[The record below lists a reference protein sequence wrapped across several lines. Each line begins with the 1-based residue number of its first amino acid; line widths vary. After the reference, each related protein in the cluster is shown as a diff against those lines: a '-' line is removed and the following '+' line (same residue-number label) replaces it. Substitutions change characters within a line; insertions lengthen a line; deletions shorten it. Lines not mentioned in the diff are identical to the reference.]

1 LSISE
6 IFLLLILS
14 VFILSITINIPNG
27 FYLIFISLKGRSLI
41 KKETQLK
48 ANKSIEIE
56 KYQSISMLLTV
67 LNEESQ
73 ISELLDNM
81 LMLEYPGDLE
91 ILLLDDGS
99 TDETLNIAK
108 TFATKFQD
116 KSNIKFQIINKNA
129 VDSLPSRGKFE
140 NLNRGLQIAKGTII
154 GILDSDARLEK
165 DALTQVVK
173 GFALSNDEVV
183 GIQIPWIHRNRNES
197 WLTKTFVT
205 GIEIH
210 QQIMQRGRLALD
222 VMIPT
227 YGSGEFWLASSLKS
241 VKGWNDVITEDIELS
256 YRIQLKKEKVNL
268 TFQTYSNQLAPSS
281 LSAFVQQQSRW
292 AAGFFQTFKRLG
304 PNILLGGISK
314 RGKLDSILYM
324 IFYGLPAITYI
335 NFLCFCLIAILYDFQ
350 PLLNISLI
358 FGLIIF
364 LIIGLIGSIILQA
377 LIFKQQFEKSFFKS
391 LFWSAWLSLTGLA
404 LAPFFFKAMI
414 DGFFRKKLEFKVTPK
429 AQNIRNDRRRFLPR
443 SIKLTS
449 VFVFHVFF
457 ISLLLFHAFSVFNLS
472 TEFLSIASYLGTL
485 ISINILFTFLS
496 F

>member
-1 LSISE
+1 M
-6 IFLLLILS
+6 
-14 VFILSITINIPNG
+14 
-27 FYLIFISLKGRSLI
+27 I
-41 KKETQLK
+41 KEEMHSKE
-48 ANKSIEIE
+48 NKLIEIE
-56 KYQSISMLLTV
+56 KYESISMLLPV

-73 ISELLDNM
+73 ISELLGNM

-108 TFATKFQD
+108 TFETKFQE
-116 KSNIKFQIINKNA
+116 KSDIKFHIVIKSA

-140 NLNRGLQIAKGTII
+140 NLNRGLQIAKGNLI
-154 GILDSDARLEK
+154 GIIDSDARLEK
-165 DALTQVVK
+165 DALTLVAK
-173 GFALSNDEVV
+173 SFALSNDEVV

-210 QQIMQRGRLALD
+210 QQIMQRGRSTMD

-241 VKGWNDVITEDIELS
+241 VKGWNNVITEDIELS
-256 YRIQLKKEKVNL
+256 YRIQLQKEEINL
-268 TFQTYSNQLAPSS
+268 SFQTYSNQLAPSS
-281 LSAFVQQQSRW
+281 LPAFVQQQSRW

-304 PNILLGGISK
+304 PNIIRGDISK
-314 RGKLDSILYM
+314 KAKLDSILLM

-335 NFLCFCLIAILYDFQ
+335 NFLCFCLIGFFYDFK
-350 PLLNISLI
+350 PLLELQLI
-358 FGLIIF
+358 FGLVVL
-364 LIIGLIGSIILQA
+364 LIIGLTGSIILQA

-404 LAPFFFKAMI
+404 LAPFFLKAMI

-429 AQNIRNDRRRFLPR
+429 KQNISNNRMRFLPR

-449 VFVFHVFF
+449 VFVFHVVF
-457 ISLLLFHAFSVFNLS
+457 ISLLLFHAFSIFNLS
-472 TEFLSIASYLGTL
+472 TEFLSIASYLGSL